1 MANAESASD
10 HGGDTELL
18 NAARNGDE
26 AALERLWV
34 EMRAYLLEIARRDLG
49 ADLRSKLDASDIV
62 QQSLLEAQRDLPE
75 FLGTSDQ
82 ELRSWLRQLVQ
93 HNLEDAGRHFRLAR
107 RRSVHR
113 EESIS
118 PGNAFALVD
127 SRQLTG
133 STMARRSES
142 DRLLLAAIARLPEL
156 RRRIVLMRHRDGL
169 NYCEIA
175 RRLDIAEPAARK
187 HWSRAVVQLREMLGQ
202 SDEFQPHRPE

>member
-1 MANAESASD
+1 MAEIESVCDS
-10 HGGDTELL
+10 GDEAELL
-18 NAARNGDE
+18 RAARSGDE

-62 QQSLLEAQRDLPE
+62 QQSLLEAQPDLPD
-75 FLGTSDQ
+75 LGGTNDQ

-169 NYCEIA
+169 HYCEIA

-187 HWSRAVVQLREMLGQ
+187 HWSRAVVQLRELLGQ
-202 SDEFQPHRPE
+202 DGESGVWQP